1 MLLFENMLLKI
12 QNIITKEIGFY
23 FKALLLLF
31 FIAGTL
37 GFLLGQ
43 ASPETA
49 GEAVAEFVEEFG
61 FLDELSPLEIFGLIF
76 LNNTLKSFTALLLGI
91 FFGIF
96 PVLFVL
102 INGYAIGTIL
112 SVIVAGSGIGLVLLG
127 TVPHGI
133 LEIPAVI
140 LAASYGVLLGE
151 KFSKKLSGKG
161 VFRPHWQKALRQFGR
176 VIIPLL
182 ALAAFI
188 ETFVTD
194 MILGA
199 FF

>member
-1 MLLFENMLLKI
+1 MLLKI

-61 FLDELSPLEIFGLIF
+61 FLDELSLLEIFGLIF
-76 LNNTLKSFTALLLGI
+76 LNNTIKSFAALALGI

-102 INGYAIGTIL
+102 INGYSIGTIL
-112 SVIVAGSGIGLVLLG
+112 SVIVAETGIGLVLIG

-151 KFSKKLSGKG
+151 KFSKKLSGKES
-161 VFRPHWQKALRQFGR
+161 FRPHWQNALRQF
-176 VIIPLL
+176 VAIIIPLL

-188 ETFVTD
+188 ETFFTNMV
-194 MILGA
+194 LSA